1 MKILRSRRFAS
12 APRSGAILVLGFTLF
27 GACAQP
33 VQGSAPPSLNRPK
46 VSVATPIET
55 NVTEFSEHTGRAEAR
70 GSVEIRA
77 RASGYLT
84 QAGFHEGDLVKKGD
98 LLFVIDTRP
107 YRNALVRAKA
117 ELESLRADRE
127 LAQRNADRAQ
137 HLLETDAISQREW
150 DSQNALVHTLAA
162 RADVATAAVAE
173 AELDLEYAYVRS
185 PIDGRVG
192 RILVTPGNLV
202 GPSTAMP
209 LTTVVSVDPLYV
221 YIDLDEAHALRI
233 GRAAGAQ
240 AHVGFAGE
248 EGHPHEAA
256 LDFFDNHVDPST
268 GTLKARAVVNNRD
281 GRLTDGMFARVQ
293 LSEGAAHPV
302 VLISD
307 RAIATDQDRRFVWVV
322 GAGDK
327 IAYRAVKLGPIEQGM
342 RVVREG
348 LSASDRVVVRGLQR
362 VRPGVEVLP
371 DAIAMGGVDSDEH
384 QAGAL

>member
-1 MKILRSRRFAS
+1 MKSPSRSLAS
-12 APRSGAILVLGFTLF
+12 ASRGFFGVSLALF

-33 VQGSAPPSLNRPK
+33 VQGSAPPAANRPQ
-46 VSVATPIET
+46 VSVAVPVVTS
-55 NVTEFSEHTGRAEAR
+55 VTEFSEHTGRAEAP

-107 YRNALVRAKA
+107 YRNALARAKA

-162 RADVATAAVAE
+162 RADVASAAVAA
-173 AELDLEYAYVRS
+173 AELDLEYAFVRS

-202 GPSTAMP
+202 GPSTAMA

-221 YIDLDEAHALRI
+221 YIDLDEAHALRL
-233 GRAAGAQ
+233 GRDSGVTAR
-240 AHVGFAGE
+240 VGFAGE
-248 EGHPHEAA
+248 DGHPHEAR
-256 LDFFDNHVDPST
+256 LDFFDNHVEPST
-268 GTLKARAVVNNRD
+268 GTLKARAVVSNRD
-281 GRLTDGMFARVQ
+281 GRLTDGLFARVR

-302 VLISD
+302 VLVSD
-307 RAIATDQDRRFVWVV
+307 RAIATDQDRRFVWVL
-322 GAGDK
+322 GSGDK
-327 IAYRAVKLGPIEQGM
+327 VAYRAVKLGPLEQGL

-348 LSASDRVVVRGLQR
+348 LSPSDRVVVRGLQR
-362 VRPGVEVLP
+362 VRPGVEVLA
-371 DAIAMGGVDSDEH
+371 DAIAMGSVDNDEH
-384 QAGAL
+384 RAGAL